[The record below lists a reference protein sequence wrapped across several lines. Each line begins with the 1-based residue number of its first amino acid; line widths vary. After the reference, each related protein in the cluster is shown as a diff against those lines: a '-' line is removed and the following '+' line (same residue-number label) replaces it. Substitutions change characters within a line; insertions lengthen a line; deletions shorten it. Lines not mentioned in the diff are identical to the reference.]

1 MKTLRLTTLLLILS
15 IFQQNLISQI
25 SFEKYFTEKT
35 MRFDFYHAGDA
46 NNEYIYF
53 DEIIE
58 EPYWSGNKKFLVD
71 TREMGNMRFDVRDK
85 HSGKLIYS
93 RGYSTLF
100 SEWRATP
107 EAKTMQ
113 RAMPEGITFPYPKND
128 VVLEIYSRSNA
139 TGLFSKIFSHDI
151 DVNSYFIRPMRPS
164 LSTIDIQYKGNPEK
178 CVDIVLLSEGY
189 SASEKDAFVEA
200 CKQFCNDIFSYAP
213 YQQMQDKFNV
223 RAVWAPSQE
232 SGVSIPGEN
241 LWKNT
246 TLKAHYYTFD
256 SERYQM
262 IEDYQNILDAAA
274 HVPYE
279 IIYILSNSQ
288 KYGGGGIY
296 NFYGISAANI
306 PGAATS
312 KTYSHEFGHLFVGLA
327 DEYVGGSEMEGLYPK
342 NVEPWEAN
350 ITTLANLKTKAWHKL
365 LNNAPIPTPTTKSNW
380 ELNPQNPAAETYD
393 PAHPWSLG
401 VYEGG
406 GYVSKGVFRPWP
418 NCMMNWFHTIDVYCP
433 VCQDAILKTI
443 QLYTSE

>member
-100 SEWRATP
+100 SEWQTTP
-107 EAKTMQ
+107 EAKKVNK
-113 RAMPEGITFPYPKND
+113 AMPEGVVFPFPKND
-128 VVLEIYSRSNA
+128 AIIEFHSRSNS
-139 TGLFSKIFSHDI
+139 TGKFTKIFTYDI
-151 DVNSYFIRPMRPS
+151 DIDSYFIRKFTPS
-164 LSTIDIQYKGNPEK
+164 LNVTDIYCPGKPEK
-178 CVDIVLLSEGY
+178 CVDIVLISEGY
-189 SASEKDAFVEA
+189 TEEEKEKFMDA
-200 CKQFCNDIFSYAP
+200 CNGFTKDLLSYEP
-213 YQQMQDKFNV
+213 YTQNKKKFNI
-223 RAVWAPSQE
+223 RAVWAPSKD
-232 SGVSIPGEN
+232 SGVSVPGHHA
-241 LWKNT
+241 WKNT
-246 TLKAHYYTFD
+246 ALKAHYYTFD

-262 IEDYQNILDAAA
+262 IEDYQTILDVAANA
-274 HVPYE
+274 PYE
-279 IIYILSNSQ
+279 IIYILTNST

-296 NFYGISAANI
+296 NFYGISAADI
-306 PGAATS
+306 PGESTR

-327 DEYVGGSEMEGLYPK
+327 DEYVGGTNTDGLYVQG
-342 NVEPWEAN
+342 VEPWEQN
-350 ITTLANLKTKAWHKL
+350 ITTLADFESKEWKKMLGD
-365 LNNAPIPTPTTKSNW
+365 APVPTPVKDW
-380 ELNPQNPAAETYD
+380 ELNPKNPRAKKFD
-393 PAHPWSLG
+393 SKKPWKLG

-406 GYVSKGVFRPWP
+406 GYLERGVYRPWP
-418 NCMMNWFHTIDVYCP
+418 NCMMNWFFTIDVYCP
-433 VCQDAILKTI
+433 VCVREIQKTI
-443 QLYTSE
+443 DLYTK